1 MFKKFILIILL
12 FTIILPSNIY
22 ASTNSLAR
30 IGNNYYDTLRD
41 AIANVNSNETII
53 LTTNIKEDNS
63 LIINKTVNINLNGKN
78 ITAPE
83 KVFLVEGGS
92 LNLSGKGT
100 IKEEKPNYGAIM
112 IKGSTDPDDTNYS
125 TLTVGSDVTL
135 EGWSGIFISHTNSKS
150 YGVKVDF
157 SGNINAVSDTSGGE
171 GIGIYVNGNIK
182 AKDNVPVINIKD
194 GANITSNGN
203 GLYIAGYSIF
213 NIDKATISGLESGIG
228 IKSGILN
235 INGATVTCNG
245 EDTTPTEGYNNGIK
259 HSGTAIQIES
269 NDGYAGN
276 MELNIKSGNFRSK
289 NSNVIYEYIGRGSNT
304 MVNSIDITSGTFIS
318 EKNKDTL
325 RFSNSFKNKHTNF
338 IKGGNYSSDPTNYLD
353 IGYKVIESNNIYNVV
368 KSTYK
373 STTGNNVVASYN
385 DNNLIIWLVIISSIV
400 ILLASIIFFNKKK
413 ILNLF
418 KTR

>member
-1 MFKKFILIILL
+1 MFKKFIFIILL

-30 IGNNYYDTLRD
+30 IGNNYYDTLSD
-41 AIANVNSNETII
+41 AIANAKSNETII
-53 LTTNIKEDNS
+53 LTTNIKEDNT
-63 LIINKTVNINLNGKN
+63 LIINKTVNIDLNGKN

-92 LNLSGKGT
+92 LNLTGKGT
-100 IKEEKPNYGAIM
+100 IKEESPNYGAIM
-112 IKGSTDPDDTNYS
+112 IKGSTDPNAPNYS
-125 TLTVGSDVTL
+125 TLTVGSDITL
-135 EGWSGIFISHTNSKS
+135 EGWSGIFITHNNSKS

-157 SGNINAVSDTSGGE
+157 SGNINAISDTSGGE

-182 AKDNVPVINIKD
+182 EKTNVPIVNIKD

-213 NIDKATISGLESGIG
+213 NIGESTISGLESGIG

-235 INGATVTCNG
+235 ITGATIICNG
-245 EDTTPTEGYNNGIK
+245 EDATPTEGYNNGIK

-269 NDGYAGN
+269 NNGYAGN
-276 MELNIKSGNFRSK
+276 MELNIKSGNFKSK

-304 MVNSIDITSGTFIS
+304 MVNSIDITGGTFIS
-318 EKNKDTL
+318 DSNKEVL
-325 RFSNSFKNKHTNF
+325 RFSDSFKNKHNNF
-338 IKGGNYSSDPTNYLD
+338 IKGGKYSSNPTNYLD
-353 IGYKVIESNNIYNVV
+353 IGYKVVEDNKLYSVI

-373 STTGNNVVASYN
+373 STTGNNVEVKYN
-385 DNNLIIWLVIISSIV
+385 DNNFTIWLVIISSIV
-400 ILLASIIFFNKKK
+400 ILLVFIIFFNKKK
-413 ILNLF
+413 IINIF
-418 KTR
+418 KAR